1 MKAFCLVASVV
12 DCGQLCLAES
22 STVTFSSSSSSSL
35 SEKGLDGF
43 FSSATGTKSFGKD
56 SAELETVA
64 KPRVI
69 MISFES
75 FAKVPTNDCPSS
87 FSIYSA
93 PMWNTKGATRGGG
106 FRASYAVLAN
116 SILGIED
123 VKVTSIV
130 GDDGKELSK
139 LKSGNPAWKFVD
151 KSFFGSAAN
160 NVAQFEIQGRA
171 MTFGRVQPKITGSVE
186 VKVAGER
193 KTEKVKAKVSDGD
206 VTIAGIKFKLSY
218 GSNSMTMFSDDD
230 KAEQQLKVEF
240 SDPEGVIVDLK
251 ALVGGKP
258 LSQSGSSMMNAKK
271 SYFFNKPSDE
281 VTLAVTYAQGVKTLT
296 LPL

>member
-1 MKAFCLVASVV
+1 MKAICLVAGVV
-12 DCGQLCLAES
+12 ACGQLCVAEA
-22 STVTFSSSSSSSL
+22 STVTFSSSSSST
-35 SEKGLDGF
+35 DGF

-69 MISFES
+69 MTSVES
-75 FAKVPTNDCPSS
+75 FAQVPTNDCPSS

-123 VKVTSIV
+123 VKVASIV
-130 GDDGKELSK
+130 GDDGKDLSK
-139 LKSGNPAWKFVD
+139 LKNGNPAWKFVD

-171 MTFGRVQPKITGSVE
+171 TTFGRVQPKITGSVE

-193 KTEKVKAKVSDGD
+193 KTESVKAKVSDGA
-206 VTIAGIKFKLSY
+206 VTVAGIKFKLSY
-218 GSNSMTMFSDDD
+218 GSNSMAMFSDDD

-240 SDPEGVIVDLK
+240 SDPEGAVVDIK
-251 ALVGGKP
+251 VLVGGKP
-258 LSQSGSSMMNAKK
+258 LSRSGSSMMNAKK
-271 SYFFNKPSDE
+271 SYFYNNPADE
-281 VTLAVTYAQGVKTLT
+281 VTLAVTYAQGVRTLT

>member
-1 MKAFCLVASVV
+1 MKAICLVAGVV
-12 DCGQLCLAES
+12 ACGQLCVAEA
-22 STVTFSSSSSSSL
+22 STVTFSSSSSST
-35 SEKGLDGF
+35 DGF

-69 MISFES
+69 MTSFES
-75 FAKVPTNDCPSS
+75 FAQVPTNDCPSS

-123 VKVTSIV
+123 VKVASIV
-130 GDDGKELSK
+130 GDDGKDLSK
-139 LKSGNPAWKFVD
+139 LKNGNPAWKFVD

-171 MTFGRVQPKITGSVE
+171 TTFGRVQPKITGSVE

-193 KTEKVKAKVSDGD
+193 KTESVKAKVSDGA
-206 VTIAGIKFKLSY
+206 VTVAGIKFKLSY
-218 GSNSMTMFSDDD
+218 GSNSMAMFSDDD

-240 SDPEGVIVDLK
+240 SDPEGAVVDIK
-251 ALVGGKP
+251 VLVGGKP
-258 LSQSGSSMMNAKK
+258 LSRSGSSMMNAKK
-271 SYFFNKPSDE
+271 SYFYNKPADE
-281 VTLAVTYAQGVKTLT
+281 VTLAVTYAQGVRTLT
-296 LPL
+296 LSL

>member
-12 DCGQLCLAES
+12 ACGQLCLAES
-22 STVTFSSSSSSSL
+22 STVTFSSSSSSA
-35 SEKGLDGF
+35 DGF
-43 FSSATGTKSFGKD
+43 FSSATSSKNLGKD
-56 SAELETVA
+56 SAAPETVA

-69 MISFES
+69 MTSFES
-75 FAKVPTNDCPSS
+75 FAQVPTNDCPS

-93 PMWNTKGATRGGG
+93 PMWNTRGATRGGG

-123 VKVTSIV
+123 VKVASIV
-130 GDDGKELSK
+130 GDDGKDLSK
-139 LKSGNPAWKFVD
+139 LKNGNPAWKFVD

-171 MTFGRVQPKITGSVE
+171 TTFGRVQPKITGSVE

-193 KTEKVKAKVSDGD
+193 KTESVKAKVSDGA

-218 GSNSMTMFSDDD
+218 GRNSMTMFSDDD
-230 KAEQQLKVEF
+230 KSEQQLKVDF
-240 SDPEGVIVDLK
+240 SDPNGVIVDFNV
-251 ALVGGKP
+251 LVGGKP
-258 LSQSGSSMMNAKK
+258 LSRSGSSMMNAKK
-271 SYFFNKPSDE
+271 SYFFNKPADE
-281 VTLAVTYAQGVKTLT
+281 VTLAVTYAQGVRTLT
-296 LPL
+296 LSL

>member
-1 MKAFCLVASVV
+1 MKAVCLVASVV
-12 DCGQLCLAES
+12 ACGQLCLAES
-22 STVTFSSSSSSSL
+22 STVTFSSSSSSA
-35 SEKGLDGF
+35 DGF
-43 FSSATGTKSFGKD
+43 FSSATSSKNLGKD
-56 SAELETVA
+56 SAAPETVA

-69 MISFES
+69 MTAFES
-75 FAKVPTNDCPSS
+75 FAQVPTNDCPSS

-116 SILGIED
+116 GILGIED
-123 VKVTSIV
+123 VKVASIV

-139 LKSGNPAWKFVD
+139 LKNGNPAWKFVD

-171 MTFGRVQPKITGSVE
+171 TTFGRVQPKITGSVE

-193 KTEKVKAKVSDGD
+193 KTEKVKTKVSDGA

-218 GSNSMTMFSDDD
+218 GSNSMAMFSDDD
-230 KAEQQLKVEF
+230 KAEQQLKVDF
-240 SDPEGVIVDLK
+240 SDPEGVVVDLK
-251 ALVGGKP
+251 VLANGKP

-271 SYFFNKPSDE
+271 TYFFNKPAADE

>member
-1 MKAFCLVASVV
+1 MKAVCLVASVV
-12 DCGQLCLAES
+12 ACGQLCLAES
-22 STVTFSSSSSSSL
+22 STVTFSSSSSSA
-35 SEKGLDGF
+35 DGF
-43 FSSATGTKSFGKD
+43 FSSATSSKNLGKD
-56 SAELETVA
+56 SAAPETVA

-69 MISFES
+69 MTAFES
-75 FAKVPTNDCPSS
+75 FAQVPTNDCPSS

-116 SILGIED
+116 GILGIED
-123 VKVTSIV
+123 VKVASIV
-130 GDDGKELSK
+130 GDDGKDLSK
-139 LKSGNPAWKFVD
+139 LKNGNPAWKFVD

-171 MTFGRVQPKITGSVE
+171 TTFGRVQPKITGSVE

-193 KTEKVKAKVSDGD
+193 KTEKVKAKVSDG
-206 VTIAGIKFKLSY
+206 TAIIAGIKFKLSY

-240 SDPEGVIVDLK
+240 SDPEGVIVDIK

-271 SYFFNKPSDE
+271 SYFFNKPADE